1 MEGEAMYARVTAVQ
15 GDPDKA
21 ESGIDAFNSEVLPA
35 IKGIDGYKGA
45 MLLIDR
51 NSGKGYG
58 ISLWESEDA
67 RRRGGEAVAE
77 ARETT
82 IQAMG
87 GSVPPVEEL
96 EVVSSD
102 L

>member
-1 MEGEAMYARVTAVQ
+1 MYARVTAVQ
-15 GDPDKA
+15 GDPDKT
-21 ESGIDAFNSEVLPA
+21 ESGIDSFNSDVLPV
-35 IKGIDGYKGA
+35 IKGVDGYKGA

-51 NSGKGYG
+51 SSGKGYG

-67 RRRGGEAVAE
+67 RRRGGEAVAK
-77 ARETT
+77 ARETA

-87 GSVPPVEEL
+87 GKVPPVEEL